1 MSSSK
6 RKRESEFV
14 FVWRGQGKDETSSSS
29 KSSSSVSSSSSAS
42 PHVKL
47 VTVSEGDTRDL
58 RRKLVHCT
66 LLKKRAADAADSNS
80 YPDFDSDSEDSD
92 SVPIL
97 SAQLPEPRS
106 QTYVL
111 KKTAEEYQGEEGEG
125 EGEEEQQ
132 EEEGEEEEET
142 SKRKRKK
149 EDGSKSNVKY
159 KGVSKQRSGRFRA
172 QITIDGKS
180 IKHGTFDTPKEAA
193 QAYDLAAIQAG
204 RPTSKLNFLDEV
216 PKDYKPKKRKYKK
229 TNFFSNTTGFKG
241 VYKSVYKN
249 GNRFRAAIR
258 IDGKNQSLGMFDTPK
273 EAAQAFDRAAI
284 QAGRPTSQL
293 NFPPSFSSNSSSF
306 HKKFSRKMRRDV
318 YTTEYKG
325 VYKIGEKFVLI
336 ISIFGQ
342 TWSRGMFDT
351 KMEAALAW
359 DHAAIQTKRPRS
371 SLNFPSS
378 ETSRTSSSSDSS
390 SDADSSSS
398 SSSSSSSYSSSSS
411 ASSSSS
417 VSPQVRRMESLEP
430 IAEPEGDTH
439 DLRRRLAHRIL
450 SKNIDIESTDISY
463 ATPPA
468 PKATTSTSTTT
479 TSTTTI
485 NITAATIM
493 PYINVVQE
501 GDLYRV
507 FTTDGKKS
515 LLDAFTAK
523 EAYYAAFGFSSDDE
537 SDDNLHVLYM

>member
-1 MSSSK
+1 M
-6 RKRESEFV
+6 
-14 FVWRGQGKDETSSSS
+14 
-29 KSSSSVSSSSSAS
+29 
-42 PHVKL
+42 P
-47 VTVSEGDTRDL
+47 
-58 RRKLVHCT
+58 
-66 LLKKRAADAADSNS
+66 
-80 YPDFDSDSEDSD
+80 
-92 SVPIL
+92 
-97 SAQLPEPRS
+97 
-106 QTYVL
+106 
-111 KKTAEEYQGEEGEG
+111 
-125 EGEEEQQ
+125 
-132 EEEGEEEEET
+132 
-142 SKRKRKK
+142 KRKRKE
-149 EDGSKSNVKY
+149 EDRSPSWTQY
-159 KGVSKQRSGRFRA
+159 FGVTEIRKRFQAR
-172 QITIDGKS
+172 ITIDRKEYY
-180 IKHGTFDTPKEAA
+180 HGLYNTPKEAA
-193 QAYDLAAIQAG
+193 
-204 RPTSKLNFLDEV
+204 K
-216 PKDYKPKKRKYKK
+216 
-229 TNFFSNTTGFKG
+229 
-241 VYKSVYKN
+241 
-249 GNRFRAAIR
+249 
-258 IDGKNQSLGMFDTPK
+258 
-273 EAAQAFDRAAI
+273 AFDRAAI

-378 ETSRTSSSSDSS
+378 DSSSRTSSSSDSS

-468 PKATTSTSTTT
+468 PKATTSTSTSTPT
-479 TSTTTI
+479 TTTI